1 VGRALYEVR
10 PFFEKRSYMQQKDV
24 PEVLG
29 SKGVSVEVVEELSE
43 FKGEPAW
50 LTEKRLE
57 AWRTFE
63 KMSMPTL
70 RDEAWRYTD
79 ISDVKIEDFAPY
91 TPSADVSS
99 EEDLPDAVRALIRE
113 GEENSALL
121 VQHNSETAYSR
132 VDEKL
137 LQKGIVFTDLHT
149 ALREH
154 EGLIKERLFGLVPM
168 DYDKFAALSAAAFS
182 GGSFL
187 YVPRGVD
194 VEVPIQSYRWLD
206 VVGSIMPR
214 TLVVVEEGAS
224 VTYIDEYA
232 SADGEEPAFSNGAVE
247 LYVGQGASL
256 RYVSLQNWERNV
268 LHFNTIRSSTEKD
281 ATINSLVVSLGSQLS
296 RTNVEAGLVA
306 SGSDSEM
313 LGLYFADSN
322 QLLDHHTL
330 QDHISP
336 NAHSDL
342 LYKGA
347 LRDESLTVFSGL
359 IRVEPGAQKTDA
371 YQTNRNIILGT
382 DEAFAVSLPNLEIMA
397 DDVKCSHGS
406 TTGQVDE
413 TELFYLMSRGIPR
426 REAEKLVVFG
436 FFGEVTSRIPLPG
449 LKEKLDRAIEGKI
462 GLGFEERV
470 A

>member
-1 VGRALYEVR
+1 MSANG
-10 PFFEKRSYMQQKDV
+10 V
-24 PEVLG
+24 PEVLK
-29 SKGVSVEVVEELSE
+29 SKGISEGTVKALSSL
-43 FKGEPAW
+43 KGEPGW

-57 AWRTFE
+57 AWRSFE
-63 KMSMPTL
+63 GLPMPTL

-79 ISDVKIEDFAPY
+79 ISDVRIEDFLPY
-91 TPSADVSS
+91 ASSPDVKS
-99 EEDLPDAVRALIRE
+99 EEDLPGAVRRLIRE

-121 VQHNSETAYSR
+121 VQHNSETTYSR
-132 VDEKL
+132 IDEEL
-137 LQKGIVFTDLHT
+137 ASQGVVFTDLHT
-149 ALREH
+149 ALVEH
-154 EGLIKERLFGLVPM
+154 EELVKEKLFGLVPG
-168 DYDKFAALSAAAFS
+168 DYDKFAALSAAAFA

-187 YVPRGVD
+187 YVPRGVE

-214 TLVVVEEGAS
+214 TLVVIEEGAS
-224 VTYIDEYA
+224 VAYIDEYA
-232 SADGEEPAFSNGAVE
+232 SASEAGEDHPAFSNGAVE
-247 LYVGQGASL
+247 LYVGEGASL

-268 LHFNTIRSSTEKD
+268 LHFNTIRSQTEKD
-281 ATINSLVVSLGSQLS
+281 ATIRSLVVSFGSQLS
-296 RTNVEAGLVA
+296 RTNVEAGLSA
-306 SGSDSEM
+306 SGGDSEM
-313 LGLYFADSN
+313 LGLYFADQN
-322 QLLDHHTL
+322 QVLDHHTL
-330 QDHISP
+330 QDHIAP

-347 LRDESLTVFSGL
+347 LRDEAIAVFSGL

-371 YQTNRNIILGT
+371 YQTNRNLILGT
-382 DEAFAVSLPNLEIMA
+382 DDAFAVSLPNLEIMA

-413 TELFYLMSRGIPR
+413 TDLFYLMSRGIPR

-436 FFGEVTSRIPLPG
+436 FFGEITSRIPLKG

>member
-1 VGRALYEVR
+1 MSTNG
-10 PFFEKRSYMQQKDV
+10 V
-24 PEVLG
+24 PEVLK
-29 SKGVSVEVVEELSE
+29 SKGVSAETVKALSA
-43 FKGEPAW
+43 FKGEPSW
-50 LTEKRLE
+50 LTERRLS

-63 KMSMPTL
+63 KAPMPTL

-79 ISDVKIEDFAPY
+79 ISDVRVEDFVLYAPS
-91 TPSADVSS
+91 PDVTR
-99 EEDLPDAVRALIRE
+99 EGDLPGAVQRLIQE

-121 VQHNSETAYSR
+121 VQHNSETTFVR
-132 VDEKL
+132 IDEE
-137 LQKGIVFTDLHT
+137 LQRKGVVFTDLHT
-149 ALREH
+149 ALREN
-154 EGLIKERLFGLVPM
+154 EDLVKEHLFGLVPE

-194 VEVPIQSYRWLD
+194 VEMPVQSYHWLD
-206 VVGSIMPR
+206 VLGSIMPR

-247 LYVGQGASL
+247 LYVGEGANL

-268 LHFNTIRSSTEKD
+268 LHFNTIRSSTKKD

-296 RTNVEAGLVA
+296 RTNVEAGLTA
-306 SGSDSEM
+306 AGGDSEM

-322 QLLDHHTL
+322 QVIDHHTL

-347 LRDESLTVFSGL
+347 LRDESLTIFSGL

-382 DEAFAVSLPNLEIMA
+382 DDAFAVSLPNLEIMA

-406 TTGQVDE
+406 TTGQVDDV
-413 TELFYLMSRGIPR
+413 ELFYLMSRGIR
-426 REAEKLVVFG
+426 RAEAEKLVVFG
-436 FFGEVTSRIPLPG
+436 FFGEVTSRIPLKG

-462 GLGFEERV
+462 GLGFEER
-470 A
+470 AA

>member
-1 VGRALYEVR
+1 
-10 PFFEKRSYMQQKDV
+10 MQKNGV
-24 PEVLG
+24 PEILK
-29 SKGVSVEVVEELSE
+29 SKGIGAEVVEALSG

-50 LTEKRLE
+50 LKEKRLE
-57 AWRTFE
+57 AWRAFE
-63 KMSMPTL
+63 KTPMPTL

-79 ISDVKIEDFAPY
+79 ISDVRIEDFVPYAPS
-91 TPSADVSS
+91 PDASS
-99 EEDLPDAVRALIRE
+99 EQDLPDAVQALISE

-121 VQHNSETAYSR
+121 VQHNSESAYTR
-132 VDEKL
+132 VDEEL
-137 LQKGIVFTDLHT
+137 LQKGVVFTDLHT
-149 ALREH
+149 ALIEH
-154 EGLIKERLFGLVPM
+154 EDLIKEKLFGLVPL
-168 DYDKFAALSAAAFS
+168 DYDKFAALSAAVFS

-187 YVPRGVD
+187 YVPRGVQ

-232 SADGEEPAFSNGAVE
+232 SADDEEPAFSNGAVE
-247 LYVGQGASL
+247 LYVGDGANL

-296 RTNVEAGLVA
+296 RTNVEAGLTA
-306 SGSDSEM
+306 AGGDSEM

-322 QLLDHHTL
+322 QVIDHHTL

-382 DEAFAVSLPNLEIMA
+382 DDAFAVSLPNLEIMA

-426 REAEKLVVFG
+426 HEAEKLVVFG
-436 FFGEVTSRIPLPG
+436 FFGEVTSRVPLRG

>member
-1 VGRALYEVR
+1 
-10 PFFEKRSYMQQKDV
+10 MQQKEA
-24 PEVLG
+24 PEILN
-29 SKGVSVEVVEELSE
+29 SKGISQDTVEALSS
-43 FKGEPAW
+43 FKGEPEW

-57 AWRTFE
+57 GWRSFE
-63 KMSMPTL
+63 ALPMPTL

-79 ISDVKIEDFAPY
+79 ISDVTLEDFLPY
-91 TPSADVSS
+91 ASSRDVAS
-99 EEDLPDAVRALIRE
+99 ESDLPQAVQRLIQE
-113 GEENSALL
+113 GEQNSALL
-121 VQHNSETAYSR
+121 VQHNSETAYGR
-132 VDEKL
+132 VDEEL
-137 LQKGIVFTDLHT
+137 ARKGVVFTDLHT
-149 ALREH
+149 ALVEH
-154 EGLIKERLFGLVPM
+154 EDIVREKLFGLVPA
-168 DYDKFAALSAAAFS
+168 DYDKFAALSAAAFA

-194 VEVPIQSYRWLD
+194 VELPIQSYRWLD

-232 SADGEEPAFSNGAVE
+232 SAGEESEEPAFSNGAVE
-247 LYVGQGASL
+247 LYVGQGANL

-268 LHFNTIRSSTEKD
+268 LHFNTIRSQTDTD
-281 ATINSLVVSLGSQLS
+281 APSNSLVVSFGSQLS
-296 RTNVEAGLVA
+296 RTNVEAGLSA
-306 SGSDSEM
+306 AGGDSEM
-313 LGLYFADSN
+313 LGLYFADQN
-322 QLLDHHTL
+322 QVLDHHTL
-330 QDHISP
+330 QDHLAP

-347 LRDESLTVFSGL
+347 LRDESIAVFSGL

-371 YQTNRNIILGT
+371 YQTNRNLILGT
-382 DEAFAVSLPNLEIMA
+382 DDAFAVSLPNLEIMA
-397 DDVKCSHGS
+397 DDVRCSHGS

-436 FFGEVTSRIPLPG
+436 FFGEITSRIPLKG
-449 LKEKLDRAIEGKI
+449 LKDKLDRAIEGKI

>member
-1 VGRALYEVR
+1 
-10 PFFEKRSYMQQKDV
+10 MQQKDV
-24 PEVLG
+24 PEVLR
-29 SKGVSVEVVEELSE
+29 SKSISAEVVEALSQ

-50 LTEKRLE
+50 LTEKRLH
-57 AWRTFE
+57 AWAAFE
-63 KMSMPTL
+63 KLPMPNL

-79 ISDVKIEDFAPY
+79 ISDVRIEDFLPYAPS
-91 TPSADVSS
+91 PDVES
-99 EEDLPDAVRALIRE
+99 EGDLPEAVQKLISE

-132 VDEKL
+132 VDEEL
-137 LQKGIVFTDLHT
+137 ARKGVVFTDLHS
-149 ALREH
+149 ALEEH
-154 EGLIKERLFGLVPM
+154 EDIIKEKLFGLVPEG
-168 DYDKFAALSAAAFS
+168 YDKFAALSAAAFS

-214 TLVVVEEGAS
+214 TLVVVEDGAS

-232 SADGEEPAFSNGAVE
+232 SADAEDPAFSNGAVE
-247 LYVGQGASL
+247 LYVGEGANL

-268 LHFNTIRSSTEKD
+268 LHFNTIRSRTEKD
-281 ATINSLVVSLGSQLS
+281 ATINSLVVSLGAQLS
-296 RTNVEAGLVA
+296 RTNVEAGLTA
-306 SGSDSEM
+306 PGSDSEM
-313 LGLYFADSN
+313 LGMYFADFN
-322 QLLDHHTL
+322 QVLDHHTL

-336 NAHSDL
+336 NAHSNL

-382 DEAFAVSLPNLEIMA
+382 DDAFAVSLPNLEIMA

-426 REAEKLVVFG
+426 REAERLVVFG
-436 FFGEVTSRIPLPG
+436 FFGEVTSRVPLKR

-462 GLGFEERV
+462 GSGFEER
-470 A
+470 AA

>member
-1 VGRALYEVR
+1 MSAKG
-10 PFFEKRSYMQQKDV
+10 V
-24 PEVLG
+24 PEVLR
-29 SKGVSVEVVEELSE
+29 SKGMSEGTVKALSSL
-43 FKGEPAW
+43 KGEPNW

-57 AWRTFE
+57 AWRGFE
-63 KMSMPTL
+63 SLPMPTL

-79 ISDVKIEDFAPY
+79 ISDVRIEDFLPY
-91 TPSADVSS
+91 ASSPDVKS
-99 EEDLPDAVRALIRE
+99 EEDLPDAVRRLIRE

-121 VQHNSETAYSR
+121 VQHNSETTFSR
-132 VDEKL
+132 VDEEL
-137 LQKGIVFTDLHT
+137 ARKGVVFTDLHT
-149 ALREH
+149 ALADH
-154 EGLIKERLFGLVPM
+154 EELVKEKLFGLVPG
-168 DYDKFAALSAAAFS
+168 DYDKFAALSAAAFA

-187 YVPRGVD
+187 YVPRGVG

-214 TLVVVEEGAS
+214 TLVIVEEGAS
-224 VTYIDEYA
+224 VAYIDEYA
-232 SADGEEPAFSNGAVE
+232 SADGEDPAFSNGAVE
-247 LYVGQGASL
+247 LYVGEGASL

-268 LHFNTIRSSTEKD
+268 LNFNTIRSQTEKD
-281 ATINSLVVSLGSQLS
+281 ATIRSLVVSFGSQLS
-296 RTNVEAGLVA
+296 RTNIEAGLSA
-306 SGSDSEM
+306 SGGDSEM
-313 LGLYFADSN
+313 LGLYFADQN
-322 QLLDHHTL
+322 QVLDHHTL
-330 QDHISP
+330 QDHIAP

-347 LRDESLTVFSGL
+347 LRDESIAVFSGL

-371 YQTNRNIILGT
+371 YQTNRNLILGT
-382 DEAFAVSLPNLEIMA
+382 DDAFAVSLPNLEIMA

-413 TELFYLMSRGIPR
+413 TDLFYLMSRGIPR

-436 FFGEVTSRIPLPG
+436 FFGEITSRIPLKG

>member
-1 VGRALYEVR
+1 MSTNGLPEALKNR
-10 PFFEKRSYMQQKDV
+10 
-24 PEVLG
+24 
-29 SKGVSVEVVEELSE
+29 GVSAEAVKALAS
-43 FKGEPAW
+43 FKDEPAW
-50 LTEKRLE
+50 VSEKRLQ
-57 AWRTFE
+57 AFE
-63 KMSMPTL
+63 KFSEIPMPTL
-70 RDEAWRYTD
+70 REEEWKYTD
-79 ISDVKIEDFAPY
+79 ISDFSFDDYVPY
-91 TPSADVSS
+91 TPSPSVSS
-99 EEDLPDAVRALIRE
+99 EGELPETVQKLINE
-113 GEENSALL
+113 GEKNSALI
-121 VQHNSETAYSR
+121 VQHNSETTFSR
-132 VDEKL
+132 VDDEL
-137 LQKGIVFTDLHT
+137 ASKGVILTDLHT

-154 EGLIKERLFGLVPM
+154 EDIVKDKLFGLVPEG
-168 DYDKFAALSAAAFS
+168 YDKFAALSAAAFS

-187 YVPRGVD
+187 YVPRGVE

-206 VVGSIMPR
+206 VAGSIVPR
-214 TLVVVEEGAS
+214 TLVIVEEGAN

-232 SADGEEPAFSNGAVE
+232 SSGGEELALSNGAVE
-247 LYVGQGASL
+247 LYVGEGANL
-256 RYVSLQNWERNV
+256 RYVSLQNWARNV
-268 LHFNTIRSSTEKD
+268 MHFNTIRSEAGKD
-281 ATINSLVVSLGSQLS
+281 ATINSLVVSFGAELS
-296 RTNVEAGLVA
+296 RTNVEAGLSA
-306 SGSDSEM
+306 PGSDSEM
-313 LGLYFADSN
+313 LGLYFADED

-330 QDHISP
+330 QDHLAP

-347 LRDESLTVFSGL
+347 LRDESLAVFSGL

-382 DEAFAVSLPNLEIMA
+382 DDAMAVSLPNLEIMA

-436 FFGEVTSRIPLPG
+436 FFGDITTRVPLEG
-449 LKEKLDRAIEGKI
+449 LREKLNRAIEDKI

>member
-1 VGRALYEVR
+1 MSANG
-10 PFFEKRSYMQQKDV
+10 V
-24 PEVLG
+24 PEVLK
-29 SKGVSVEVVEELSE
+29 SKGTNAETVKALSS
-43 FKGEPAW
+43 FKNEPGW
-50 LTEKRLE
+50 LTEKRLD
-57 AWRTFE
+57 AWHAFE
-63 KMSMPTL
+63 NLPMPTL

-79 ISDVKIEDFAPY
+79 ISDVRIEDFLPYAPG
-91 TPSADVSS
+91 S
-99 EEDLPDAVRALIRE
+99 EATSESDLPDAVQQLIKE

-121 VQHNSETAYSR
+121 VQHNSEMAYSR
-132 VDEKL
+132 IDEEL
-137 LQKGIVFTDLHT
+137 SRKGVIFTDLHT
-149 ALREH
+149 ALVEH
-154 EGLIKERLFGLVPM
+154 EEIVKEHLFKLVPES
-168 DYDKFAALSAAAFS
+168 YDKFAALSAAAFS

-206 VVGSIMPR
+206 VIGSIMPR
-214 TLVVVEEGAS
+214 TLVVVEEGSS

-232 SADGEEPAFSNGAVE
+232 SADGEDPAFSNGAVE
-247 LYVGQGASL
+247 LFVGEGSSL

-268 LHFNTIRSSTEKD
+268 LHFNTIRSEAGKDST
-281 ATINSLVVSLGSQLS
+281 ISSLVVALGSQLS
-296 RTNVEAGLVA
+296 RTNVEAGLTA
-306 SGSDSEM
+306 PGSDSEM

-322 QLLDHHTL
+322 QVLDHHTL

-336 NAHSDL
+336 NSHSDL

-347 LRDESLTVFSGL
+347 LRDESLAVFSGL

-371 YQTNRNIILGT
+371 YQTNRNLILGT
-382 DEAFAVSLPNLEIMA
+382 DDAFAVSLPRLEIQA

-413 TELFYLMSRGIPR
+413 VELFYLMSRGIPR

-436 FFGEVTSRIPLPG
+436 FFGEVTSKIPLKG

>member
-1 VGRALYEVR
+1 
-10 PFFEKRSYMQQKDV
+10 MQKNGV
-24 PEVLG
+24 PEILQ
-29 SKGVSVEVVEELSE
+29 SKGIGAEVVEALSG

-50 LTEKRLE
+50 LKEKRLE
-57 AWRTFE
+57 AWHAFE
-63 KMSMPTL
+63 ETPMPTL

-79 ISDVKIEDFAPY
+79 ISDVRIEDFVPYAPS
-91 TPSADVSS
+91 PDVSQ
-99 EEDLPDAVRALIRE
+99 EGELPDAVQQLIKE

-121 VQHNSETAYSR
+121 VQHNSETTFVR
-132 VDEKL
+132 VDEEL
-137 LQKGIVFTDLHT
+137 SRKGVVFTDLHT
-149 ALREH
+149 ALEEH
-154 EGLIKERLFGLVPM
+154 EDLVRERLFGLVPE

-206 VVGSIMPR
+206 VAGSIMPR
-214 TLVVVEEGAS
+214 TLVVVEEGATLS
-224 VTYIDEYA
+224 YIDEYA
-232 SADGEEPAFSNGAVE
+232 SAGGEEPALSNGAVE
-247 LYVGQGASL
+247 LFVGQGANVH
-256 RYVSLQNWERNV
+256 YVSLQNWERNV
-268 LHFNTIRSSTEKD
+268 LHFNTIRSSTGRD
-281 ATINSLVVSLGSQLS
+281 AVINSLVVSLGSQLS
-296 RTNVEAGLVA
+296 RTNVEAGLA
-306 SGSDSEM
+306 APGSDSEM

-322 QLLDHHTL
+322 QVLDHHTL
-330 QDHISP
+330 QDHIAP

-347 LRDESLTVFSGL
+347 LRDESLAVFSGL

-371 YQTNRNIILGT
+371 YQTNRNLILGT
-382 DEAFAVSLPNLEIMA
+382 DDAMAISLPRLEIQA

-406 TTGQVDE
+406 TTGQVDDV
-413 TELFYLMSRGIPR
+413 ELFYLMSRGIPR

-436 FFGEVTSRIPLPG
+436 FFGEITSRIPLKG
-449 LKEKLDRAIEGKI
+449 LKDKLDRAIEGKI

>member
-1 VGRALYEVR
+1 
-10 PFFEKRSYMQQKDV
+10 MQQKEA
-24 PEVLG
+24 PGILRN
-29 SKGVSVEVVEELSE
+29 KGISAEAVEALSA
-43 FKGEPAW
+43 FKGEPEW
-50 LTEKRLE
+50 LREKRLQ

-63 KMSMPTL
+63 RLPMPTL

-79 ISDVKIEDFAPY
+79 ISDVVIEDFIPYAPS
-91 TPSADVSS
+91 PEVSS
-99 EEDLPDAVRALIRE
+99 EGDLPEAVQRLIAE
-113 GEENSALL
+113 GEENSALI

-132 VDEKL
+132 MDEEL
-137 LQKGIVFTDLHT
+137 ERKGVVFTDLHT

-154 EGLIKERLFGLVPM
+154 EDLIRDRLFGLVPE

-206 VVGSIMPR
+206 VIGSIMPR
-214 TLVVVEEGAS
+214 TLVVVGENAS

-232 SADGEEPAFSNGAVE
+232 SADGEDPAFSNGAVE

-268 LHFNTIRSSTEKD
+268 LHFNTIRSETEKD

-296 RTNVEAGLVA
+296 RTNVEAGLTA
-306 SGSDSEM
+306 PGSDSEM

-322 QLLDHHTL
+322 QVLDHHTL
-330 QDHISP
+330 QDHISHT
-336 NAHSDL
+336 AHSDL

-347 LRDESLTVFSGL
+347 LRDESATVFSGL

-382 DEAFAVSLPNLEIMA
+382 DDAFAVSLPNLEIMA

-426 REAEKLVVFG
+426 HEAEKLVVFG
-436 FFGEVTSRIPLPG
+436 FFGEVTSRVPLKG

-462 GLGFEERV
+462 GLGFGER
-470 A
+470 AA

>member
-1 VGRALYEVR
+1 MSANG
-10 PFFEKRSYMQQKDV
+10 V
-24 PEVLG
+24 PEVLRR
-29 SKGVSVEVVEELSE
+29 KGMSEGTVKALSSL
-43 FKGEPAW
+43 KGEPNW

-57 AWRTFE
+57 AWRGFE
-63 KMSMPTL
+63 SLPMPTL

-79 ISDVKIEDFAPY
+79 ISDVRIEDFLPY
-91 TPSADVSS
+91 ASSPDVKS
-99 EEDLPDAVRALIRE
+99 EEDLPDAVRRLIRE

-121 VQHNSETAYSR
+121 VQHNSETTFSR
-132 VDEKL
+132 VDEEL
-137 LQKGIVFTDLHT
+137 ARKGVVFTDLHT
-149 ALREH
+149 ALADRE
-154 EGLIKERLFGLVPM
+154 ELVKEKLFGLVPG
-168 DYDKFAALSAAAFS
+168 DYDKFAALSAAAFA

-187 YVPRGVD
+187 YVPRGVE

-214 TLVVVEEGAS
+214 TLVIVEEGAS
-224 VTYIDEYA
+224 VAYIDEYA
-232 SADGEEPAFSNGAVE
+232 SADREDPAFSNGAVE
-247 LYVGQGASL
+247 LYVGEGASL

-268 LHFNTIRSSTEKD
+268 LHFNTIRSQTEKD
-281 ATINSLVVSLGSQLS
+281 ATIRSLVVSFGSQLS
-296 RTNVEAGLVA
+296 RTNIEAGLSA
-306 SGSDSEM
+306 SGGDSEM
-313 LGLYFADSN
+313 LGLYFADQN
-322 QLLDHHTL
+322 QVLDHHTL
-330 QDHISP
+330 QDHIAP

-347 LRDESLTVFSGL
+347 LRDESIAVFSGL

-371 YQTNRNIILGT
+371 YQTNRNLILGT
-382 DEAFAVSLPNLEIMA
+382 DDAFAVSLPNLEIMA

-413 TELFYLMSRGIPR
+413 TDLFYLMSRGIPR

-436 FFGEVTSRIPLPG
+436 FFGEITSRIPLKG
-449 LKEKLDRAIEGKI
+449 LKEKLDRAIESKI

>member
-1 VGRALYEVR
+1 
-10 PFFEKRSYMQQKDV
+10 MQQKEA
-24 PEVLG
+24 PEILR
-29 SKGVSVEVVEELSE
+29 SKGISAEVVEALSD
-43 FKGEPAW
+43 FKNEPDW
-50 LTEKRLE
+50 LKEKRLG
-57 AWRTFE
+57 AWRMFE
-63 KMSMPTL
+63 SMPMPTL

-79 ISDVKIEDFAPY
+79 ISDVSIEDFTPY
-91 TPSADVSS
+91 ASS
-99 EEDLPDAVRALIRE
+99 PEANSEGDLPEAVQTLIRE

-121 VQHNSETAYSR
+121 VQHNSETAFSR
-132 VDEKL
+132 VDEEL
-137 LQKGIVFTDLHT
+137 ARRGVVFTDLHT
-149 ALREH
+149 ALEEHEDLVREH
-154 EGLIKERLFGLVPM
+154 LFGLVPE

-232 SADGEEPAFSNGAVE
+232 SADDEDPAFSNGAVE
-247 LYVGQGASL
+247 LYVGEGANL

-296 RTNVEAGLVA
+296 RTNVEAGLTA
-306 SGSDSEM
+306 AGGDSEM
-313 LGLYFADSN
+313 LGLYFADME
-322 QLLDHHTL
+322 QVLDHHTL
-330 QDHISP
+330 QDHIAP

-347 LRDESLTVFSGL
+347 LRDESLAVFSGL

-371 YQTNRNIILGT
+371 YQTNRNLILGT
-382 DEAFAVSLPNLEIMA
+382 DEAMAVSLPNLEIMA
-397 DDVKCSHGS
+397 DDVRCSHGS

-413 TELFYLMSRGIPR
+413 VELFYLMSRGIPR
-426 REAEKLVVFG
+426 REAEKLVVYG
-436 FFGEVTSRIPLPG
+436 FFGEVTSRIPLRG

-462 GLGFEERV
+462 GLGFEER
-470 A
+470 AA

>member
-1 VGRALYEVR
+1 MSANG
-10 PFFEKRSYMQQKDV
+10 V
-24 PEVLG
+24 PEVLR
-29 SKGVSVEVVEELSE
+29 SKGMSEGTVKALLSLM
-43 FKGEPAW
+43 GEPNW

-57 AWRTFE
+57 AWRGFE
-63 KMSMPTL
+63 SLPMPTL

-79 ISDVKIEDFAPY
+79 ISDVRIEDFLPY
-91 TPSADVSS
+91 ASSPDVKS
-99 EEDLPDAVRALIRE
+99 EEDLPDAVRRLIRE

-121 VQHNSETAYSR
+121 VQHNSETTFSR
-132 VDEKL
+132 VDEEL
-137 LQKGIVFTDLHT
+137 ARKGVVFTDLHT
-149 ALREH
+149 ALADH
-154 EGLIKERLFGLVPM
+154 EELVKEKLFGLVPG
-168 DYDKFAALSAAAFS
+168 DYDKFAALSAAAFA

-187 YVPRGVD
+187 YVPRGVG

-214 TLVVVEEGAS
+214 TLVIVEEGAS
-224 VTYIDEYA
+224 VAYIDEYA
-232 SADGEEPAFSNGAVE
+232 SADGEDPAFSNGAVE
-247 LYVGQGASL
+247 LYVGEGASL

-268 LHFNTIRSSTEKD
+268 LHFNTIRSQTEKD
-281 ATINSLVVSLGSQLS
+281 ATIRSLVVSFGSQLS
-296 RTNVEAGLVA
+296 RTNIEAGLSA
-306 SGSDSEM
+306 SGGDSEM
-313 LGLYFADSN
+313 LGLYFADQN
-322 QLLDHHTL
+322 QVLDHHTL
-330 QDHISP
+330 QDHIAP

-347 LRDESLTVFSGL
+347 LRDESIAVFSGL

-371 YQTNRNIILGT
+371 YQTNRNLILGT
-382 DEAFAVSLPNLEIMA
+382 DDAFAVSLPNLEIMA

-413 TELFYLMSRGIPR
+413 TDLFYLMSRGIPR

-436 FFGEVTSRIPLPG
+436 FFGDITSRIPLKG

>member
-1 VGRALYEVR
+1 
-10 PFFEKRSYMQQKDV
+10 MQQKEV
-24 PEVLG
+24 PEILR
-29 SKGVSVEVVEELSE
+29 SKGISAEVVEALSNL
-43 FKGEPAW
+43 KNEPAW
-50 LTEKRLE
+50 LAEKRLE
-57 AWRTFE
+57 AWHTFE
-63 KMSMPTL
+63 KTPMPTL

-79 ISDVKIEDFAPY
+79 ISDVKIEDFLPYAPS
-91 TPSADVSS
+91 PDVTS
-99 EEDLPDAVRALIRE
+99 EGDLPEAVQTLIRE

-132 VDEKL
+132 IDEEL
-137 LQKGIVFTDLHT
+137 TRRGVVFTDLHT
-149 ALREH
+149 ALEEH
-154 EGLIKERLFGLVPM
+154 EDLVREYLFGLVPE

-214 TLVVVEEGAS
+214 TLVVVEESAS

-232 SADGEEPAFSNGAVE
+232 SADGEDPAFSNGAVE
-247 LYVGQGASL
+247 LYVGEGANL

-268 LHFNTIRSSTEKD
+268 LHFNTIRSKTEKD

-296 RTNVEAGLVA
+296 RTNVEAGLA
-306 SGSDSEM
+306 AAGSDSEM
-313 LGLYFADSN
+313 LGLYFADQN
-322 QLLDHHTL
+322 H
-330 QDHISP
+330 
-336 NAHSDL
+336 
-342 LYKGA
+342 
-347 LRDESLTVFSGL
+347 
-359 IRVEPGAQKTDA
+359 
-371 YQTNRNIILGT
+371 ILGT
-382 DEAFAVSLPNLEIMA
+382 DDAFAVSLPRLEILA

-413 TELFYLMSRGIPR
+413 TDLFYLMSRGIPR

-436 FFGEVTSRIPLPG
+436 FFGEITSRIPLKG
-449 LKEKLDRAIEGKI
+449 LKDKLDRAIEGKI

>member
-1 VGRALYEVR
+1 MSAKG
-10 PFFEKRSYMQQKDV
+10 V
-24 PEVLG
+24 PEVLK
-29 SKGVSVEVVEELSE
+29 SKGISEETVKALSSL
-43 FKGEPAW
+43 KSEPGW
-50 LTEKRLE
+50 LAEKRLE
-57 AWRTFE
+57 AWRSFE
-63 KMSMPTL
+63 SLPMPTL

-79 ISDVKIEDFAPY
+79 VSDVRIEDFLPY
-91 TPSADVSS
+91 SPSPDVES
-99 EEDLPDAVRALIRE
+99 EDDLPEAVRRLIQE

-121 VQHNSETAYSR
+121 VQHNSETTYSR
-132 VDEKL
+132 VDEDL
-137 LQKGIVFTDLHT
+137 ASKGVVFTDLHT
-149 ALREH
+149 ALAEH
-154 EGLIKERLFGLVPM
+154 EDLVKEKLFGLVPG
-168 DYDKFAALSAAAFS
+168 DYDKFAALSAAAFA

-194 VEVPIQSYRWLD
+194 VEIPIQSYRWLD

-214 TLVVVEEGAS
+214 TLVIVEEGAS
-224 VTYIDEYA
+224 VAYIDEYA
-232 SADGEEPAFSNGAVE
+232 SADGEDPAFSNGAVE
-247 LYVGQGASL
+247 LYVGEGSNL

-268 LHFNTIRSSTEKD
+268 LHFNTIRSQTEKD
-281 ATINSLVVSLGSQLS
+281 ATVRSLVVSFGSQLS
-296 RTNVEAGLVA
+296 RTNVEAGLSA
-306 SGSDSEM
+306 SGGDSEM
-313 LGLYFADSN
+313 LGLYFADQN
-322 QLLDHHTL
+322 QVLDHHTL
-330 QDHISP
+330 QDHIAP

-347 LRDESLTVFSGL
+347 LRDESMAVFSGL

-371 YQTNRNIILGT
+371 YQTNRNLILGT
-382 DEAFAVSLPNLEIMA
+382 DDAFAVSLPNLEIMA

-413 TELFYLMSRGIPR
+413 TDLFYLMSRGIPR

-436 FFGEVTSRIPLPG
+436 FFGEITSRIPLKG

>member
-1 VGRALYEVR
+1 MREARA
-10 PFFEKRSYMQQKDV
+10 MQRNGV
-24 PEVLG
+24 PEVLKN
-29 SKGVSVEVVEELSE
+29 KGISAEVVETLSR
-43 FKGEPAW
+43 FKNEPVW

-63 KMSMPTL
+63 QMPMPTL

-91 TPSADVSS
+91 APSPDVVD
-99 EEDLPDAVRALIRE
+99 ERDLPEAVQKLIKE
-113 GEENSALL
+113 GEETSAL
-121 VQHNSETAYSR
+121 VIHHNSEMTYSR
-132 VDEKL
+132 VDEEL
-137 LQKGIVFTDLHT
+137 EAKGVVFTDLHT
-149 ALREH
+149 ALTEH
-154 EGLIKERLFGLVPM
+154 EELVKEKLFGLVPAG
-168 DYDKFAALSAAAFS
+168 YDKFAALSAAAFS

-194 VEVPIQSYRWLD
+194 VEMPVQSYHWLD
-206 VVGSIMPR
+206 VLGSIMPR

-232 SADGEEPAFSNGAVE
+232 SADGEEPTFSNGAVE
-247 LYVGQGASL
+247 LYSAQVASL
-256 RYVSLQNWERNV
+256 LYVSLQNWERNV
-268 LHFNTIRSSTEKD
+268 LYFYTIRASTEKD
-281 ATINSLVVSLGSQLS
+281 ATIRSLVVSLGSQLS
-296 RTNVEAGLVA
+296 RTNVEAGLTA
-306 SGSDSEM
+306 AGGDSEM

-322 QLLDHHTL
+322 QVIDHHTL

-382 DEAFAVSLPNLEIMA
+382 DDAFAVSLPNLEIMA

-436 FFGEVTSRIPLPG
+436 FFGEVTSRVPLKG

-462 GLGFEERV
+462 GLGFGER
-470 A
+470 AA

>member
-1 VGRALYEVR
+1 MSAN
-10 PFFEKRSYMQQKDV
+10 SV
-24 PEVLG
+24 PGILRR
-29 SKGVSVEVVEELSE
+29 KGVSAETVKALSS
-43 FKGEPAW
+43 FKNEPGW
-50 LTEKRLE
+50 LLEKRLE
-57 AWRTFE
+57 AWRSFE
-63 KMSMPTL
+63 ALPMPTL

-79 ISDVKIEDFAPY
+79 ISDVRIEDFIPYAPI
-91 TPSADVSS
+91 PDAAS
-99 EEDLPDAVRALIRE
+99 ESDLPAAVQRLIHE

-132 VDEKL
+132 VDEEL
-137 LQKGIVFTDLHT
+137 SRKGVVFTDLHT
-149 ALREH
+149 ALVEH
-154 EGLIKERLFGLVPM
+154 EDIVREKLFGLVPA
-168 DYDKFAALSAAAFS
+168 DYDKFAALSAAAFA

-206 VVGSIMPR
+206 VPGSIMPR
-214 TLVVVEEGAS
+214 ALVVIGEGAS
-224 VTYIDEYA
+224 VAYIDEYA
-232 SADGEEPAFSNGAVE
+232 SADGEQPAFSNGAVE
-247 LYVGQGASL
+247 LYVEEGSSL

-281 ATINSLVVSLGSQLS
+281 ATVRSLVVSLGSQLS

-306 SGSDSEM
+306 PGSDSEM

-322 QLLDHHTL
+322 QVLDHHTL
-330 QDHISP
+330 QDHVSP

-382 DEAFAVSLPNLEIMA
+382 DDAFAVSLPNLEIMA

-436 FFGEVTSRIPLPG
+436 FFGEVTSRIPLRG
-449 LKEKLDRAIEGKI
+449 LKDKLDRAIEGKI

>member
-1 VGRALYEVR
+1 MSANV
-10 PFFEKRSYMQQKDV
+10 V
-24 PEVLG
+24 PEVLK
-29 SKGVSVEVVEELSE
+29 SKGISTETVKALSSY
-43 FKGEPAW
+43 KDEPNW

-57 AWRTFE
+57 AWRSFE
-63 KMSMPTL
+63 ALPMPTL

-79 ISDVKIEDFAPY
+79 ISDVRIEDFFPYAPS
-91 TPSADVSS
+91 PDVAS
-99 EEDLPDAVRALIRE
+99 EEDLPEAVRKLIRE

-121 VQHNSETAYSR
+121 VQHNSEMAFTR
-132 VDEKL
+132 VDEEL
-137 LQKGIVFTDLHT
+137 ERKGVIFTDLHT
-149 ALREH
+149 ALVEH
-154 EGLIKERLFGLVPM
+154 EDLVKERLFGLVPGK
-168 DYDKFAALSAAAFS
+168 YDKFAALSAAAFA

-194 VEVPIQSYRWLD
+194 VELPIQSYRWLD
-206 VVGSIMPR
+206 AVGSIMPR
-214 TLVVVEEGAS
+214 SLVVVEAGSS

-232 SADGEEPAFSNGAVE
+232 SADAEDPAFSNGAVE
-247 LYVGQGASL
+247 LYVGEGSSL
-256 RYVSLQNWERNV
+256 RYVSLQNWERNM
-268 LHFNTIRSSTEKD
+268 LHFNTIRSHTEKD
-281 ATINSLVVSLGSQLS
+281 ATIKSLVVSFGSQLS
-296 RTNVEAGLVA
+296 RTNVEAGLTA
-306 SGSDSEM
+306 PGSDSEM
-313 LGLYFADSN
+313 LGLYFADQN
-322 QLLDHHTL
+322 QVLDHHTL
-330 QDHISP
+330 QDHIAP

-347 LRDESLTVFSGL
+347 LRDESIAVFSGL

-371 YQTNRNIILGT
+371 YQTNRNLILGT
-382 DEAFAVSLPNLEIMA
+382 DDAFAVSLPNLEIMA

-413 TELFYLMSRGIPR
+413 SDLFYLMSRGIPR

-436 FFGEVTSRIPLPG
+436 FFGEITSRIPLRG

>member
-1 VGRALYEVR
+1 MSANG
-10 PFFEKRSYMQQKDV
+10 V
-24 PEVLG
+24 PEVLR
-29 SKGVSVEVVEELSE
+29 SKGMSEGTVKALSSL
-43 FKGEPAW
+43 KGEPNW

-57 AWRTFE
+57 AWRGFE
-63 KMSMPTL
+63 SLPMPTL

-79 ISDVKIEDFAPY
+79 ISDVRIEDFLPY
-91 TPSADVSS
+91 ASSPDVES
-99 EEDLPDAVRALIRE
+99 EEDLPDAVRRLIRE

-121 VQHNSETAYSR
+121 VQHNSETTFSR
-132 VDEKL
+132 VDEEL
-137 LQKGIVFTDLHT
+137 ARKGVVFTDLHT
-149 ALREH
+149 ALADH
-154 EGLIKERLFGLVPM
+154 EELVKEKLFGLVPG
-168 DYDKFAALSAAAFS
+168 DYDKFAALSAAAFA

-187 YVPRGVD
+187 YVPRGVG

-214 TLVVVEEGAS
+214 TLVIVEEGAS
-224 VTYIDEYA
+224 VAYIDEYA
-232 SADGEEPAFSNGAVE
+232 SADGEDPSFSNGAVE
-247 LYVGQGASL
+247 LYVGEGASL

-268 LHFNTIRSSTEKD
+268 LHFNTIRSQTEKD
-281 ATINSLVVSLGSQLS
+281 ATIRSLVVSFGSQLS
-296 RTNVEAGLVA
+296 RTNIEAGLSA
-306 SGSDSEM
+306 SGGDSEM
-313 LGLYFADSN
+313 LGLYFADQN
-322 QLLDHHTL
+322 QVLDHHTL
-330 QDHISP
+330 QDHIAP

-347 LRDESLTVFSGL
+347 LRDESIAVFSGL

-371 YQTNRNIILGT
+371 YQTNRNLILGT
-382 DEAFAVSLPNLEIMA
+382 DDAFAVSLPNLEIMA

-413 TELFYLMSRGIPR
+413 TDLFYLMSRGIPR

-436 FFGEVTSRIPLPG
+436 FFGEITSRIPLKG

>member
-1 VGRALYEVR
+1 
-10 PFFEKRSYMQQKDV
+10 MQKNGV
-24 PEVLG
+24 PEVLK
-29 SKGVSVEVVEELSE
+29 SKGVSAQTIKALSA
-43 FKGEPAW
+43 FKDEPFW
-50 LTEKRLE
+50 LTERRLS
-57 AWRTFE
+57 AWRAFE
-63 KMSMPTL
+63 KTPMPTL

-79 ISDVKIEDFAPY
+79 ISDVRIEDFALY
-91 TPSADVSS
+91 APSPDVSS
-99 EEDLPDAVRALIRE
+99 EQDLPDGVRALIRE

-121 VQHNSETAYSR
+121 VQHNSESTYTR
-132 VDEKL
+132 VDEEL
-137 LQKGIVFTDLHT
+137 LQKGVVFTDLHT
-149 ALREH
+149 ALIEH
-154 EGLIKERLFGLVPM
+154 EDLIKERLFGLVPV
-168 DYDKFAALSAAAFS
+168 DYDKFAALSAAVFS

-187 YVPRGVD
+187 YVPREVE

-206 VVGSIMPR
+206 VIGSIMPR
-214 TLVVVEEGAS
+214 TLVIVEENAS

-232 SADGEEPAFSNGAVE
+232 SAEGEEPAFSNGAVE
-247 LYVGQGASL
+247 LYVAEGANL

-281 ATINSLVVSLGSQLS
+281 STINSLVVSLGSQLS
-296 RTNVEAGLVA
+296 RTNVEAGLTA
-306 SGSDSEM
+306 AGGDSEM
-313 LGLYFADSN
+313 LRLYFADSI
-322 QLLDHHTL
+322 QVIDHHTL

-382 DEAFAVSLPNLEIMA
+382 DDAFAVSLPNLEIMA

-436 FFGEVTSRIPLPG
+436 FFGEITSRIPLRG

>member
-1 VGRALYEVR
+1 
-10 PFFEKRSYMQQKDV
+10 MQQKDV
-24 PEVLG
+24 PKVLR
-29 SKGVSVEVVEELSE
+29 SKGVSAETVKALSAL
-43 FKGEPAW
+43 KGESGW
-50 LTEKRLE
+50 LLEKRLE

-63 KMSMPTL
+63 KIPMPTL

-79 ISDVKIEDFAPY
+79 TSDVSIEDFVPYAPS
-91 TPSADVSS
+91 PDASS
-99 EEDLPDAVRALIRE
+99 EWDLPEAVQTLIKE
-113 GEENSALL
+113 GEQNSALL

-132 VDEKL
+132 VDEEL
-137 LQKGIVFTDLHT
+137 ARKGVVFTDLHT
-149 ALREH
+149 ALKEH
-154 EGLIKERLFGLVPM
+154 EDLVKEHLFGLVPE

-206 VVGSIMPR
+206 VAGSIMPR
-214 TLVVVEEGAS
+214 TLVIVEEGAT

-232 SADGEEPAFSNGAVE
+232 SVDGEEPAFSNGAVE
-247 LYVGQGASL
+247 LFVGQGANVH
-256 RYVSLQNWERNV
+256 YVSLQNWERNV
-268 LHFNTIRSSTEKD
+268 LHFNTIRSSAGRD
-281 ATINSLVVSLGSQLS
+281 AVINSLVVSLGSELS
-296 RTNVEAGLVA
+296 RTNVEAGLA
-306 SGSDSEM
+306 APGSDSEM
-313 LGLYFADSN
+313 LGLYFADTN
-322 QLLDHHTL
+322 QVLDHHTL
-330 QDHISP
+330 QDHIAP
-336 NAHSDL
+336 NAHSDI

-347 LRDESLTVFSGL
+347 LRDESLAVFSGL

-371 YQTNRNIILGT
+371 YQTNRNLILGT
-382 DEAFAVSLPNLEIMA
+382 DDAMAVSLPNLEIQA

-426 REAEKLVVFG
+426 KEAEKLVVFG
-436 FFGEVTSRIPLPG
+436 FFGEVTSRIPFKG
-449 LKEKLDRAIEGKI
+449 LKQKLDRAIEGKI

>member
-1 VGRALYEVR
+1 
-10 PFFEKRSYMQQKDV
+10 MQQKEA
-24 PEVLG
+24 PEVLK
-29 SKGVSVEVVEELSE
+29 SKGISLETVEALSS
-43 FKGEPAW
+43 FKDEPDW
-50 LTEKRLE
+50 LAEKRLE
-57 AWRTFE
+57 AWRSFE
-63 KMSMPTL
+63 SLPMPTL

-79 ISDVKIEDFAPY
+79 ISDVRIEDFLPYAPS
-91 TPSADVSS
+91 PDAAS
-99 EEDLPDAVRALIRE
+99 EDDLPDAVQRLIHE

-132 VDEKL
+132 VDEEL
-137 LQKGIVFTDLHT
+137 SRKGVVFTDLHT
-149 ALREH
+149 ALAEH
-154 EGLIKERLFGLVPM
+154 EDLVREKLFGLVPG
-168 DYDKFAALSAAAFS
+168 DYDKFSALSAALFA

-206 VVGSIMPR
+206 ATGATMPR

-232 SADGEEPAFSNGAVE
+232 SSGTEDDEPALSNGAVE
-247 LYVGQGASL
+247 LYVGQGARL
-256 RYVSLQNWERNV
+256 RYVSLQNWGRNV
-268 LHFNTIRSSTEKD
+268 LHFNTIRSEAAKD
-281 ATINSLVVSLGSQLS
+281 ATINSLVVSLGSELS
-296 RTNVEAGLVA
+296 RTNVDAGLA
-306 SGSDSEM
+306 EAGSDSEM

-322 QLLDHHTL
+322 QVLDHYTL
-330 QDHISP
+330 QDHLAP

-347 LRDESLTVFSGL
+347 LRDESLAVFSGL

-371 YQTNRNIILGT
+371 YQTNRNLILGT
-382 DEAFAVSLPNLEIMA
+382 DDAMAVSLPRLEIQA

-413 TELFYLMSRGIPR
+413 VELFYLMSRGIPR

-436 FFGEVTSRIPLPG
+436 FFGEVTSRIPLKG